1 MKSGLGTKL
10 AVSYVLSVV
19 VVFVVTALF
28 IDQAARSGFIEELT
42 TSTQAQSRA
51 VAVALG
57 TGPVDRSVSD
67 LAEALGVRI
76 TVIDA
81 EGVVEADS
89 TADPATMTN
98 HNDRP
103 EIIEARA
110 EGMGTSTRLSQT
122 VGEDLLYVAIRD
134 GDRVVRLAVPL
145 EDVRE
150 RMFPVRLRALLGA
163 VVVSIAGLAVVVVVS
178 RRTQRL
184 MRALT
189 ASVTQIA
196 AGRSAEEL
204 LVGGQLE
211 SSPEVSELSEAV
223 RSMSDQIRARVGE
236 LETEQ
241 DLRDRVLE
249 ALDEGVLLLRGALV
263 DYANPA
269 ARRMLGSSLSADGR
283 LRNQA
288 LASLAAERAAPI
300 RMTFG
305 ARLVEVVVEPSAD
318 QSVVVLRDVTDRV
331 RTESIRRDFVADA
344 SHELKTPV
352 AAIRAA
358 AETIQT
364 AAEDGDMAAVSHFSR
379 QVEASA
385 YRLGRIVSDLLD
397 LSRLEARDLDVGPTD
412 LAALALEEVAAAEL
426 DHVTVTVD
434 LDPVVIQGSPPDVAL
449 ALRNLLS
456 NAARHTD
463 AGGTVHVAVKTE
475 GDEAVVSVTDS
486 GSGIPARDLPRIFER
501 FYRVDTARS
510 RHTGAT
516 GLGLA
521 IVRHVAERHGG
532 RVAVQSELGVGS
544 TFRISFPLLT
554 SGLGIDQV
562 ARDFT

>member
-532 RVAVQSELGVGS
+532 SVAVQSELGVGS

>member
-10 AVSYVLSVV
+10 AISYVLSVV
-19 VVFVVTALF
+19 IVFVITAVF

-51 VAVALG
+51 VAVALR

-81 EGVVEADS
+81 SGVVEADS
-89 TADPATMTN
+89 AADPATMTN

-110 EGMGTSTRLSQT
+110 DGMGTSTRLSET
-122 VGEDLLYVAIRD
+122 VGEDLLYVALRD
-134 GDRVVRLAVPL
+134 GNRVVRLAVPL
-145 EDVRE
+145 EDVQE

-178 RRTQRL
+178 RRTQHL

-189 ASVTQIA
+189 ESVTQIA

-204 LVGGQLE
+204 LVGGRLE

-249 ALDEGVLLLRGALV
+249 ALDEGVLLLRGTLV

-269 ARRMLGSSLSADGR
+269 ARRMLGSSLSPDGR

-288 LASLAAERAAPI
+288 LSKMAAERAAPT
-300 RMTFG
+300 RMTVG
-305 ARLVEVVVEPSAD
+305 TRLVEVVVEPSAD

-364 AAEDGDMAAVSHFSR
+364 AAEDGDMAAVIHFSR

-426 DHVTVTVD
+426 DHVSVTVD
-434 LDPVVIQGSPPDVAL
+434 LDPLAIQGSPPDVAL

-475 GDEAVVSVTDS
+475 RDQAVVSVTDS

-532 RVAVQSELGVGS
+532 RVSVESELGVGS
-544 TFRISFPLLT
+544 TFRISFPLAT
-554 SGLGIDQV
+554 SELGIDQV
-562 ARDFT
+562 DPDLS

>member
-10 AVSYVLSVV
+10 AISYVLSVI
-19 VVFVVTALF
+19 VVFVITAVF

-51 VAVALG
+51 VAIALG
-57 TGPVDRSVSD
+57 ASPVERSVDD
-67 LAEALGVRI
+67 LAEALGIRI
-76 TVIDA
+76 TVVDA
-81 EGVVEADS
+81 NGVVEADS
-89 TADPATMTN
+89 DADPATMNN
-98 HNDRP
+98 HNSRP
-103 EIIEARA
+103 EIIEAWA

-122 VGEDLLYVAIRD
+122 VGEELLYVAIRD
-134 GDRVVRLAVPL
+134 GNRVVRLSVPL
-145 EDVRE
+145 EEVRQ
-150 RMFPVRLRALLGA
+150 RMIPVRLRAILGA
-163 VVVSIAGLAVVVVVS
+163 LVVSVAGLAVVGVVS

-184 MRALT
+184 MQALT
-189 ASVTQIA
+189 TSVTQIA
-196 AGRSAEEL
+196 AGQSAEEV
-204 LVGGQLE
+204 LVGGRLE
-211 SSPEVSELSEAV
+211 SSPEVSALSGAV
-223 RSMSDQIRARVGE
+223 RSLSDQIHARVGE

-249 ALDEGVLLLRGALV
+249 ALDEGVLLLRGRLV

-269 ARRMLGSSLSADGR
+269 ARRMLGSSLSDDGR

-288 LASLAAERAAPI
+288 IAKMAAERAAPT
-300 RMTFG
+300 RMTVG
-305 ARLVEVVVEPSAD
+305 ARLVDVVVEPSAD

-397 LSRLEARDLDVGPTD
+397 LSRLEARDLDVAPTD
-412 LAALALEEVAAAEL
+412 LAAVSLEEVAAAEL
-426 DHVTVTVD
+426 NHLTVTVD
-434 LDPVVIQGSPPDVAL
+434 LDPLVIQASAPDVAL

-463 AGGTVHVAVKTE
+463 AGGTVHVEVKTD
-475 GDEAVVSVTDS
+475 GHEAVVLVADS

-532 RVAVQSELGVGS
+532 SVSVESELGVGS
-544 TFRISFPLLT
+544 TFRIRFPLPT
-554 SGLGIDQV
+554 SGFVIDQV
-562 ARDFT
+562 DSD

>member
-1 MKSGLGTKL
+1 MKSGVGTKL
-10 AVSYVLSVV
+10 AISYVLSVV
-19 VVFVVTALF
+19 VVFVITAVF
-28 IDQAARSGFIEELT
+28 VDQAARAGFIEELT
-42 TSTQAQSRA
+42 TSTRAQSRA
-51 VAVALG
+51 VAVALR
-57 TGPVDRSVSD
+57 TGPTEESVND

-76 TVIDA
+76 TVIGA
-81 EGVVEADS
+81 GGVVEADS
-89 TADPATMTN
+89 AADPATMDN
-98 HNDRP
+98 HNERP

-110 EGMGTSTRLSQT
+110 EGIGTSTRLSQT
-122 VGEDLLYVAIRD
+122 VGEDLLYVAVRE
-134 GDRVVRLAVPL
+134 GDRIVRLAVPL

-150 RMFPVRLRALLGA
+150 RMSPVRLRAILGA

-184 MRALT
+184 MQALT

-196 AGRSAEEL
+196 AGQLAEDE
-204 LVGGQLE
+204 LVGGRLE
-211 SSPEVSELSEAV
+211 SSQEVSELSDAV

-288 LASLAAERAAPI
+288 ISKMAAEQAAPA

-305 ARLVEVVVEPSAD
+305 SRLVEVVVEPSAD

-352 AAIRAA
+352 AAIHAA

-364 AAEDGDMAAVSHFSR
+364 AAEDGDMAAVRHFSR

-397 LSRLEARDLDVGPTD
+397 LSRLEARELDVGPTD
-412 LAALALEEVAAAEL
+412 LATLAMEEVAAAEL
-426 DHVTVTVD
+426 GHLTVTVD
-434 LDPVVIQGSPPDVAL
+434 MDPLVIYGSPPDVAL
-449 ALRNLLS
+449 AIRNLLS

-475 GDEAVVSVTDS
+475 GDEAVVSVADS

-521 IVRHVAERHGG
+521 IVRHVADRHGG
-532 RVAVQSELGVGS
+532 SVAVESELGVGS
-544 TFRISFPLLT
+544 TFRIRFPIPA
-554 SGLGIDQV
+554 SGFGAGEVDG
-562 ARDFT
+562 D